1 MIDFS
6 LEDRAQRRQAQ
17 QVLQE
22 VTAAPRQIEL
32 SSNCLIRLPH
42 RLSLMRS
49 RGMVRRAFPFLKLEK
64 NRNSRSADGRER
76 RARRRLARMAVAK
89 TAGLFLLKIARIKKN
104 AAWLEVGRT
113 PGLAQHGSRNKLT
126 RQMHRWRSGRDAT
139 AGGEPAAMK
148 RLAEDRAKGE
158 ERAAGHTP
166 QH

>member
-1 MIDFS
+1 MKLMVIPVGRSLFLKFNCRKHCAQSLSDLLGVSHGPPPRMIDFS

-49 RGMVRRAFPFLKLEK
+49 RGMVRRAFPFLKVEK

-89 TAGLFLLKIARIKKN
+89 AAGLFC
-104 AAWLEVGRT
+104 
-113 PGLAQHGSRNKLT
+113 
-126 RQMHRWRSGRDAT
+126 
-139 AGGEPAAMK
+139 
-148 RLAEDRAKGE
+148 
-158 ERAAGHTP
+158 
-166 QH
+166 